1 MISITWAGHR
11 CVQEAAAI
19 LGSQNRTQGHCV
31 EKCGGVTPEFLVFV
45 CEGEKRDTFLLAILK
60 TLTST
65 FHLIFS
71 DFMFI
76 LWLGNIVG
84 EQEQ

>member
-1 MISITWAGHR
+1 M
-11 CVQEAAAI
+11 
-19 LGSQNRTQGHCV
+19 
-31 EKCGGVTPEFLVFV
+31 FV